1 MNKLKDS
8 LLGVSFLQAAST
20 SLVIWLWSIVMM
32 NGERWFDTG
41 TQPNPISFIMIPI
54 AFIIVATL
62 SGGAVLAYPL
72 YLAFQSKWKKAGS
85 LILLTLLWLAIF
97 SIILISIY

>member
-1 MNKLKDS
+1 MKNNV
-8 LLGVSFLQAAST
+8 GISFLQAAFA

-32 NGERWFDTG
+32 NGERWFGTG
-41 TQPNPISFIMIPI
+41 TQPDEALSFVLIPI
-54 AFIIVATL
+54 LFIIVATL

-72 YLAFQSKWKKAGS
+72 YLAFQAKWKRAVF

-97 SIILISIY
+97 SIILMIVY